1 MLSRFSCVPLF
12 DTMDC
17 SPPGSSVHGILQA
30 RILEWV
36 AISFSSAKK
45 AEVAKLW
52 LWELDGEPTLFIF
65 LTPWRGVCQLKVIGR
80 SWGQLLFQ
88 MDTWADAAGR
98 CPGPKSGERHGWA
111 GSDLQNCLPPSP
123 SVTAGQAQS
132 ETTKTLCCPQK
143 ACNLLCLVIK
153 PK

>member
-1 MLSRFSCVPLF
+1 MLSHFSCVPLF

-88 MDTWADAAGR
+88 MDTWADAAEDALDQRVGR
-98 CPGPKSGERHGWA
+98 
-111 GSDLQNCLPPSP
+111 D
-123 SVTAGQAQS
+123 TAGQVVTCRTVSLQAPRS
-132 ETTKTLCCPQK
+132 PQAK
-143 ACNLLCLVIK
+143 HSQRPQRHCAVLRKLVTYSA
-153 PK
+153 